1 MIVCL
6 GVCVSSTRQIFI
18 CMTVSQRSL
27 NSKFP
32 VTLITLKLV
41 WRSVSL
47 FFRAT
52 GVDLKKMNRRTE
64 ERTEPFPAAL
74 PRDASQAPYG

>member
-6 GVCVSSTRQIFI
+6 GVCVSSTEANFHMYDGQ
-18 CMTVSQRSL
+18 SESL
-27 NSKFP
+27 NSNSP
-32 VTLITLKLV
+32 VTLIMLKLV

-47 FFRAT
+47 FFQSNRC
-52 GVDLKKMNRRTE
+52 GLKKMNRRTE

>member
-1 MIVCL
+1 MIVCF
-6 GVCVSSTRQIFI
+6 GSMCFINQRQIFI
-18 CMTVSQRSL
+18 VLCMTVSQRSL
-27 NSKFP
+27 NSNSP

-52 GVDLKKMNRRTE
+52 GVDAKMNRR
-64 ERTEPFPAAL
+64 
-74 PRDASQAPYG
+74 Q

>member
-1 MIVCL
+1 MIVCF
-6 GVCVSSTRQIFI
+6 GSMCFINQRQIFI

-27 NSKFP
+27 NSNSPF
-32 VTLITLKLV
+32 TLITLKLV

-52 GVDLKKMNRRTE
+52 GVDAKMNRR
-64 ERTEPFPAAL
+64 
-74 PRDASQAPYG
+74 Q

>member
-6 GVCVSSTRQIFI
+6 AVCVSSKRQIFI

-27 NSKFP
+27 NSNFP

-52 GVDLKKMNRRTE
+52 GLKNEPADCSTK
-64 ERTEPFPAAL
+64 ERTELFPAAL
-74 PRDASQAPYG
+74 PRDASQAPHG

>member
-27 NSKFP
+27 NSNSP

-47 FFRAT
+47 FFQSNH
-52 GVDLKKMNRRTE
+52 LKKMNRRTE

-74 PRDASQAPYG
+74 PRDAAQAPYG